1 MAKPTGF
8 MEYDREEPAHR
19 PVTERIRD
27 YREIDELLPEEGIYR
42 QAVRCMDCG
51 IPFCHAYGCPV
62 KNRIPDWNDM
72 VYRKNWRKALDLL
85 HATCNLPEITGRVCP
100 APCETACTL
109 AINLPAVTIRHLEL
123 QIVEHGW
130 REEWIRPEPAG
141 FSTGKRVAVVGSG
154 PAGLPAAQQ
163 LARSGH
169 EVVVFEKS
177 DRIGGLLRYG
187 IPDFKLEKWVIDR
200 RLDQMRAEGVVFETG
215 VNAGVDVSAAYLLR
229 SFDAI
234 VLAAGATAAR
244 DLPVPGRDLKGIHFA
259 MEFLTQQN
267 RRNAGDA
274 IPDGQEISAAGKH
287 VVVIGGGDTGS
298 DCIGTSRRQGAASI
312 TQIELLPKPPED
324 RLPTNPWPT
333 WPVILRT
340 SSSQEEGCERMW
352 SVQTKEFLGEQGGVR
367 KLSCVTLDW
376 SAPDAAGR
384 RSFKEIPGSAFDA
397 SGGPRAP
404 GDGVRPRGARPAGPG
419 PGRRDGQPG
428 EPGRR
433 RELHDERPRRV
444 RRGGRRDGGLPRG
457 ERDQPRPAGRGR
469 GGPLPRRALIREPS
483 TASTPPARATGPVPS
498 GGAFRAIS
506 CNPPAHS

>member
-1 MAKPTGF
+1 VAKPTGF
-8 MEYDREEPAHR
+8 MEYDREEPTHR
-19 PVTERIRD
+19 PVTERVGD
-27 YREIDELLPEEGIYR
+27 YREIEELLPEEGIYR

-51 IPFCHAYGCPV
+51 IPYCHAYGCPV

-100 APCETACTL
+100 APCEAACTL

-169 EVVVFEKS
+169 E
-177 DRIGGLLRYG
+177 
-187 IPDFKLEKWVIDR
+187 
-200 RLDQMRAEGVVFETG
+200 GVVFETG
-215 VNAGVDVSAAYLLR
+215 VNAGVDVSAEYLRR

-244 DLPVPGRDLKGIHFA
+244 DLPIPGRDLKGVHFA
-259 MEFLTQQN
+259 MDFLTQQN

-274 IPDGQEISAAGKH
+274 VPKGEEISAAGKH

-333 WPVILRT
+333 WPIVLRT

-352 SVQTKEFLGEQGGVR
+352 SVQTKEFLGDRGGVT
-367 KLSCVTLDW
+367 KLSCVELDW
-376 SAPDAAGR
+376 TEPDSAGR
-384 RSFKEIPGSAFDA
+384 RSFREVPGSAFELRADLVLLA
-397 SGGPRAP
+397 MGFVHVEHGPL
-404 GDGVRPRGARPAGPG
+404 V
-419 PGRRDGQPG
+419 
-428 EPGRR
+428 
-433 RELHDERPRRV
+433 RELGVATDS
-444 RRGGRRDGGLPRG
+444 RGNLAADGNCMTNVPGVFGAGDAVKGASLVVHAINLGRLAA
-457 ERDQPRPAGRGR
+457 AGADRFLVGR
-469 GGPLPRRALIREPS
+469 
-483 TASTPPARATGPVPS
+483 
-498 GGAFRAIS
+498 
-506 CNPPAHS
+506 

>member
-19 PVTERIRD
+19 PVAERVGD
-27 YREIDELLPEEGIYR
+27 YREIDEPLPEEGIHR
-42 QAVRCMDCG
+42 QAARCMDCG

-100 APCETACTL
+100 APCEAACTL

-141 FSTGKRVAVVGSG
+141 FSTGKRVAIVGSG

-177 DRIGGLLRYG
+177 NRIGGLLRYG

-200 RLDQMRAEGVVFETG
+200 RLDQMRAEGVVFETS
-215 VNAGVDVSAAYLLR
+215 VNAGVDVSAEYLR
-229 SFDAI
+229 RTFDAI
-234 VLAAGATAAR
+234 VLAAGSTVPR
-244 DLPVPGRDLKGIHFA
+244 DLPVPGRDLAGIHFA
-259 MEFLTQQN
+259 MNYLTLQN
-267 RRNAGDA
+267 RIVAGDA
-274 IPDGQEISAAGKH
+274 IPAEERISAEGKH
-287 VVVIGGGDTGS
+287 VVVVGGGDTGS

-312 TQIELLPKPPED
+312 TQIELLPKPPEV

-333 WPVILRT
+333 WPVTMRT
-340 SSSQEEGCERMW
+340 SSSQEEGCERQW
-352 SVQTKEFLGEQGGVR
+352 SVQTKEFSGGKGGVR
-367 KLSCVTLDW
+367 KLRCVKLDW
-376 SAPDAAGR
+376 SEP
-384 RSFKEIPGSAFDA
+384 DA
-397 SGGPRAP
+397 SGRRTFRETPGSEFELRADLVLLAMGFVHVEHGPLVRDLGVATDSRGNVVPDANLMTTVPGVFGAGDAVMGASLVVRAI
-404 GDGVRPRGARPAGPG
+404 DL
-419 PGRRDGQPG
+419 GRRAAEGVN
-428 EPGRR
+428 RY
-433 RELHDERPRRV
+433 
-444 RRGGRRDGGLPRG
+444 
-457 ERDQPRPAGRGR
+457 
-469 GGPLPRRALIREPS
+469 LI
-483 TASTPPARATGPVPS
+483 AR
-498 GGAFRAIS
+498 
-506 CNPPAHS
+506 